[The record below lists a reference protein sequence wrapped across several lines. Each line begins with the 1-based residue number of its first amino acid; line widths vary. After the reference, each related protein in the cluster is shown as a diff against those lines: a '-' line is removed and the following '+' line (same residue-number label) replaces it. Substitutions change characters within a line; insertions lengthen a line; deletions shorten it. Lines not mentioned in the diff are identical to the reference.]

1 MRQVKKGPHPDAA
14 LDRQLRDA
22 LAARVSRASTEQSDV
37 GCLDDQTLAAWADD
51 ELNPS
56 ERAAAEAHAADCARC
71 QSLLAAMVRTAQ
83 PAADAKSPWWRAPA
97 LKWVAPLAAAAALL
111 VWGVQS
117 GRQSTKSLEQ
127 VAPVASTA
135 TVARPDSNSTLQLA
149 ERGSPRGAEQPSA
162 ARTLS
167 AAPREKKNAAAA
179 MAPAPAA
186 AAKSAEQRA
195 TDAVAGAPPAVAPP
209 QAATSSAAPLPAA
222 APTPPVVAPPPAG
235 NLTAS
240 PEAAKADAGRRLS
253 AQKPAAESLA
263 FARATREEVAVS
275 EIASA
280 DKTSRWRIM
289 RDGVVQ
295 RSDDGGAT
303 WQTQQTTA
311 GVTFVAGASP
321 SRSVCWLVGPAGTV
335 VLQTDGSTWRRIAF
349 PERVDLASVHATD
362 DRRATITTADGRTFE
377 TTDGGVT
384 WNRRPGF

>member
-1 MRQVKKGPHPDAA
+1 MKKGPHPDAA

-22 LAARVSRASTEQSDV
+22 LEARVSRASAEQSDV
-37 GCLDDQTLAAWADD
+37 GCLDDETLAAWADN

-83 PAADAKSPWWRAPA
+83 PAAHAKSPWWRASA

-111 VWGVQS
+111 VWGVQF
-117 GRQSTKSLEQ
+117 GWQSTKSHEQ
-127 VAPVASTA
+127 VAPAPVASTA
-135 TVARPDSNSTLQLA
+135 PVARPDSNSTLQLA
-149 ERGSPRGAEQPSA
+149 ERGSPRGADQPSA

-167 AAPREKKNAAAA
+167 AAPREKKNADAPK
-179 MAPAPAA
+179 APAPPA

-195 TDAVAGAPPAVAPP
+195 TDA
-209 QAATSSAAPLPAA
+209 TSPAA
-222 APTPPVVAPPPAG
+222 SVAAASPTPPIAAPAPAPPAG
-235 NLTAS
+235 NLTTS
-240 PEAAKADAGRRLS
+240 LDAAKNDAGRRMS

-289 RDGVVQ
+289 RDGAVQ

-303 WQTQQTTA
+303 WQIQQTGA
-311 GVTFVAGASP
+311 GVTLVAGASP

-335 VLQTDGSTWRRIAF
+335 MLQTDGSTWRRIAF

-384 WNRRPGF
+384 WNRLSGF